1 MVVPHFNMTRNNI
14 NGIAY
19 MYTEIEMY
27 RATYSISLVLIPV
40 DVWTV
45 KI

>member
-1 MVVPHFNMTRNNI
+1 MTRNNI

-27 RATYSISLVLIPV
+27 KATYSISLVLLTV

-45 KI
+45 TLYIFTKI